1 MLMAICFTFLMV
13 RAIYGVIYWT
23 IEKQD
28 LALAIGH
35 MLAAAATIYIL
46 CQVV

>member
-1 MLMAICFTFLMV
+1 MLMGICFTFLMV

-23 IEKQD
+23 IEKKNPMF
-28 LALAIGH
+28 AIGH
-35 MLAAAATIYIL
+35 ALAAIATAYIL